1 MKVAAE
7 RGHLFLHG
15 QRFIKM
21 GTKYLADVCNGIKK
35 SDTQTQT
42 HGAWLYGVRRTRQ
55 DGNGSTWHQPC
66 NNQTA
71 LQVHHLSEDSKR
83 AIEN

>member
-1 MKVAAE
+1 MKVVAE

-42 HGAWLYGVRRTRQ
+42 HGCMVYAERAE
-55 DGNGSTWHQPC
+55 
-66 NNQTA
+66 TA
-71 LQVHHLSEDSKR
+71 AV
-83 AIEN
+83 